1 MTKKVFKLYKRQN
14 EEELIMKKKDIRKK
28 YYDYVIEKKKS
39 PKSLKKFLA
48 YSEFDKISFKQKYDC
63 LADVEADIWKKSLEE
78 ALASLRDST
87 EFAGYSC
94 KDKGLAMMYTWFEFM
109 DLNRDFFKKCSFMQ
123 GPLPIGQLMQFKKET
138 KKFMKSIIK
147 QGFSTTEFKDRSI
160 PAKYFADFFWSLFLV
175 NLKGWNKKKAKQKNE
190 EWMDAMIEK
199 SMVFFFDSL
208 APNLFDAFF
217 DMLKHSRNKK

>member
-1 MTKKVFKLYKRQN
+1 MKR
-14 EEELIMKKKDIRKK
+14 KDIRKK
-28 YYDYVIEKKKS
+28 YYDYVIERKKS
-39 PKSLKKFLA
+39 PASLKKFLKFA
-48 YSEFDKISFKQKYDC
+48 DLTKADFKHKYEQ
-63 LADVEADIWKKSLEE
+63 LADVEADIWKKSLNE
-78 ALASLRDST
+78 AINSLRDSA
-87 EFAGYSC
+87 EFAGYTC

-109 DLNRDFFKKCSFMQ
+109 DLNHNFFKKCSFMQ
-123 GPLPIGQLMQFKKET
+123 GPLPLCQLMQFKKET

-147 QGFSTTEFKDRSI
+147 QGFATTEFKDRSI
-160 PAKYFADFFWSLFLV
+160 PPKYFADFFWSLFLV
-175 NLKGWNKKKAKQKNE
+175 NLKSWNKKKSKNKNE